1 MSAPRWVGASGLL
14 LVVLL
19 ICSFVVYSGGGFGAP
34 EADRSD
40 ATILDWYTDSG
51 NQVRV
56 LLAAMIGGLAVLAFL
71 VFLVGFRRLLEEAG
85 APGAL
90 AEVSYVGG
98 LVLAI
103 IALVGIA
110 IGSSIAGRRWR
121 WTRARHGEWPHRS
134 MSRRCMR
141 RRSGWSGCTTSPPSA
156 RRIAN
161 RRAP

>member
-56 LLAAMIGGLAVLAFL
+56 LGQVRRLAAQGIAVLMSSHQPDHAL
-71 VFLVGFRRLLEEAG
+71 QIADRALLLGEGRCLELGKPQEVINAGSLKRLYGVDVRIVETGKGVHTCL
-85 APGAL
+85 PDYAL
-90 AEVSYVGG
+90 
-98 LVLAI
+98 
-103 IALVGIA
+103 
-110 IGSSIAGRRWR
+110 RQ
-121 WTRARHGEWPHRS
+121 
-134 MSRRCMR
+134 
-141 RRSGWSGCTTSPPSA
+141 
-156 RRIAN
+156 
-161 RRAP
+161 